1 MHEIKIY
8 SSSQKKLMVVIVVVV
23 ETLIKLA
30 KLKVYNKQQE
40 QLSAK
45 QTTRT

>member
-8 SSSQKKLMVVIVVVV
+8 SSSQKKLIVVIVVV

-30 KLKVYNKQQE
+30 KLKVYNNE
-40 QLSAK
+40 ESAK